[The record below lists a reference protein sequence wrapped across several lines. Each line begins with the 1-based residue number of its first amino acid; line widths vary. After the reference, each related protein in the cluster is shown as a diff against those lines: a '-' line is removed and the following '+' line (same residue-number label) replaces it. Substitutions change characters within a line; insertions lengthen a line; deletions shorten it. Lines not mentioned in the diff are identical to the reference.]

1 MTTFCDFVPD
11 DPACAPE
18 PAPEEPTP
26 GNGDGKMDGGEKME
40 GDMEM
45 NMDDGMMNDPLMAN
59 LTYLGTAV
67 GGAVWG
73 WL

>member
-1 MTTFCDFVPD
+1 
-11 DPACAPE
+11 
-18 PAPEEPTP
+18 
-26 GNGDGKMDGGEKME
+26 
-40 GDMEM
+40 MEM